1 MDNHFTRSKQT
12 LIDSVPNYNTR
23 LQSRLREHASSQFNP
38 PEKAFISHQYFTRST
53 QHLTHDI
60 LKELNYDF
68 SN

>member
-23 LQSRLREHASSQFNP
+23 LQRRLRHHASSQFNV
-38 PEKAFISHQYFTRST
+38 PEKAFVGHQYFTRST

-60 LKELNYDF
+60 LRELNYDF